1 MANDIIDVYW
11 TPINVDTPLSILRY
25 QDPVKAISTFPH
37 KDSLIFKCP
46 AFKDYYKNTF
56 ALKFPMD
63 YTLDI
68 GLQGQLSTPDYD
80 AELINRMFAVRDAL
94 TKFYT
99 MKIFHL
105 MLSEESLPLQLSSA
119 HTMDEDGFVN
129 KTMLVPGAYD
139 IGKWIR
145 TIECA
150 FFVKENS
157 DRINI
162 KEGNPYCFVKFNTE
176 KTVRLNKFA
185 MTGDMHLLLDEILAA
200 KDISTKIGRPLV
212 EFYKIL
218 SQSRYKKQFLKLVKE
233 NLL

>member
-1 MANDIIDVYW
+1 MANNIDVYW
-11 TPINVDTPLSILRY
+11 TPLNVNTPLSILKY

-37 KDSLIFKCP
+37 KDSLMFRCP

-56 ALKFPMD
+56 SLKFPMD

-68 GLQGQLSTPDYD
+68 GPQGQLSTPDYD
-80 AELINRMFAVRDAL
+80 AELINRMFVVRDAS

-99 MKIFHL
+99 MNIYHL
-105 MLSEESLPLQLSSA
+105 MFSEESLSLEVSSA

-129 KTMLVPGAYD
+129 NTMVVPGVYD

-145 TIECA
+145 PIECA
-150 FFVKENS
+150 FFVKENNN
-157 DRINI
+157 RVTI
-162 KEGNPYCFVKFNTE
+162 KEGSPYCFVKFNTE
-176 KTVRLNKFA
+176 KRVRLNKFS
-185 MTGDMHLLLDEILAA
+185 MTGDMHIMLNEILAS
-200 KDISTKIGRPLV
+200 KNHSTRIGRPLV

-218 SQSRYKKQFLKLVKE
+218 SQSRYKKQFLKLAKE